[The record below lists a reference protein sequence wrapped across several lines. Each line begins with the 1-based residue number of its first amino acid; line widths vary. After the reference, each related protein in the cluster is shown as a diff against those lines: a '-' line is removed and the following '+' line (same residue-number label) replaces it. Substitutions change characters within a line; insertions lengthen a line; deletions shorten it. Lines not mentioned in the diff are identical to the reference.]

1 MSEDT
6 LLATLVVC
14 YLAGSSI
21 TLMTIDAPDGVST
34 PSGIANAVWRRVI
47 LWPLYWAY
55 LLVKMGFMLAHE
67 VRR

>member
-1 MSEDT
+1 MSDET
-6 LLATLVVC
+6 LATLVIC

-21 TLMTIDAPDGVST
+21 TLMTMDAPS
-34 PSGIANAVWRRVI
+34 NERFLFRRLA
-47 LWPLYWAY
+47 LWPFYWAY